1 LLSPLTV
8 VVCAV
13 VVLVLVLVDQ
23 PTILGEWQPSWVWE
37 RYQVLSWYIERYRY
51 VLLLVVLVVVGRG
64 GGGTRHWLWW

>member
-13 VVLVLVLVDQ
+13 VVVVLVEQ

-37 RYQVLSWYIERYRY
+37 RYQVLSWYIERY